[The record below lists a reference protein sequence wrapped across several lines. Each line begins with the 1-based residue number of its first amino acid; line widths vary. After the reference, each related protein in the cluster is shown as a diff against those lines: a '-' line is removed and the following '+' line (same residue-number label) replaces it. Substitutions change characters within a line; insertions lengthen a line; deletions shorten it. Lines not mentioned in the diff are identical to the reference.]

1 MELLEHNTLAEIKW
15 VGNLGSIAPVVADV
29 VEGDLIY
36 LGFASGGTINMEI
49 LGGTI
54 CVQVIE

>member
-1 MELLEHNTLAEIKW
+1 MERNTLMEVKW
-15 VGNLGSIAPVVADV
+15 VGDLGSIAPVVADV

>member
-1 MELLEHNTLAEIKW
+1 MLEHNTLTEAQW
-15 VGNLGSIAPVVADV
+15 VGGLGSIAPVVIDV

-36 LGFASGGTINMEI
+36 LGFGSGGAINMEI
-49 LGGTI
+49 LQATI

>member
-1 MELLEHNTLAEIKW
+1 MERNTLTEAKW
-15 VGNLGSIAPVVADV
+15 VGDLGSIAPVVADV

-36 LGFASGGTINMEI
+36 LGFCSGGTINMEI

>member
-1 MELLEHNTLAEIKW
+1 MEANTLTEPKW
-15 VGNLGSIAPVVADV
+15 VGDLGSIAPVVINV

-36 LGFASGGTINMEI
+36 LGFGSGGAINMEI

-54 CVQVIE
+54 CVQAID

>member
-1 MELLEHNTLAEIKW
+1 MLEHNTLAEAQW
-15 VGNLGSIAPVVADV
+15 VGDLGSIAPIVIDV

-49 LGGTI
+49 LETTI